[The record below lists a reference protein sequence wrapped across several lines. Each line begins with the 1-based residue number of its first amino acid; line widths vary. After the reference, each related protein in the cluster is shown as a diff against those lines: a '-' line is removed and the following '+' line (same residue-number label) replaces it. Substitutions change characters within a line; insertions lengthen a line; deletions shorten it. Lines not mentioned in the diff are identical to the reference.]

1 LKAPIH
7 AGSKRSRGFIYEKF
21 LVKDEKL
28 LGKGEIFLVSDEKF
42 LRESTGWPVF

>member
-7 AGSKRSRGFIYEKF
+7 AGSKRFGVSIYEKF
-21 LVKDEKL
+21 LMNYEKF

-42 LRESTGWPVF
+42 LRESTGWASF